1 MILLTK
7 IIKCT
12 TQNGLKYV
20 IDPIEYLSLLVMDLE
35 KLKLKN
41 ALLNLIPYQIVTDN
55 IYQYAKD
62 LYEAN
67 VNLL

>member
-1 MILLTK
+1 
-7 IIKCT
+7 
-12 TQNGLKYV
+12 
-20 IDPIEYLSLLVMDLE
+20 MDLK

-41 ALLNLIPYQIVTDN
+41 ALSNLIPYQIVIDN

-67 VNLL
+67 VNIL

>member
-20 IDPIEYLSLLVMDLE
+20 IDPIEYLSLLVMDPE

-41 ALLNLIPYQIVTDN
+41 ALLNLIPYQIVIDN

-67 VNLL
+67 VNIL

>member
-1 MILLTK
+1 MILTK

-20 IDPIEYLSLLVMDLE
+20 IDPIEYLSLLVMDPE

-41 ALLNLIPYQIVTDN
+41 ALLNLIPYQIVIDN

>member
-1 MILLTK
+1 MILTK

-20 IDPIEYLSLLVMDLE
+20 IDPIEYLSLLVMDPE

-41 ALLNLIPYQIVTDN
+41 ALLNLIPYQIVIDN

-67 VNLL
+67 VNIL

>member
-41 ALLNLIPYQIVTDN
+41 ALLNLIPYQIVIDN

-62 LYEAN
+62 LYETN